1 MTQNCEVVIA
11 GAGVEVPPVG
21 VPALPVGVPAL
32 PVGGPGHHAVPQT
45 RGSAYP

>member
-21 VPALPVGVPAL
+21 VPVLPVGVL
-32 PVGGPGHHAVPQT
+32 GMPVGGTGHRPAPHT
-45 RGSAYP
+45 SGSAYT

>member
-21 VPALPVGVPAL
+21 VPVL
-32 PVGGPGHHAVPQT
+32 PVGGPELPVGRTGHHAAPPM
-45 RGSAYP
+45 RGSAYT